1 MTPKKAKQNHII
13 KLVLEKAELERLMS
27 GVEIL
32 KIEPDLDLIFIVKP
46 DPKPTYTEIILD
58 KLGLNKLETKT
69 PDGHPF

>member
-13 KLVLEKAELERLMS
+13 KLVLEKAELERLMR